1 MQKGFQIRPDSDSE
15 AIARLLSALA
25 VGEEVSYHDLTAAI
39 GRDVQTVARAAMER
53 ARYRLERDERR
64 VFGVVLGIGLRRL
77 NDREIVATSDKA
89 RAHIRRTSRR
99 AARTVLCSDY
109 AALPRE
115 DQTKHNTA
123 LSVFGILE
131 QMAGDKAYRRIEHG
145 VRESGSTLTD
155 AKAAA
160 LALKDV
166 G

>member
-1 MQKGFQIRPDSDSE
+1 MQKGFQLRPDSDSE
-15 AIARLLSALA
+15 AIARVLSTLA
-25 VGEEVSYHDLTAAI
+25 VGDEVSYHELSAAI
-39 GRDVQTVARAAMER
+39 GRDVQTIARAAMER

-64 VFGVVLGIGLRRL
+64 VFGVMFGIGLRRL
-77 NDREIVATSDKA
+77 DDREIVATSDRA

-109 AALPRE
+109 AALTRE

-131 QMAGDKAYRRIEHG
+131 QLAHDRSYRRIEQG
-145 VRESGSTLTD
+145 VKKSGSVLTD